1 MRLNSRIFFV
11 YRFVAAANL
20 SAQHSVSIFV
30 PAILFPVKR
39 GLVSLNFFF
48 GKATKNQPVTQEHS
62 PQQAEVYRF
71 ILRLSLATDAQPP
84 DSTVG

>member
-1 MRLNSRIFFV
+1 VGIHYSYPKKYISMRPNSRIFFV

-48 GKATKNQPVTQEHS
+48 GKATKISQSHRSIRHN
-62 PQQAEVYRF
+62 RRKF
-71 ILRLSLATDAQPP
+71 IGLFCA
-84 DSTVG
+84 